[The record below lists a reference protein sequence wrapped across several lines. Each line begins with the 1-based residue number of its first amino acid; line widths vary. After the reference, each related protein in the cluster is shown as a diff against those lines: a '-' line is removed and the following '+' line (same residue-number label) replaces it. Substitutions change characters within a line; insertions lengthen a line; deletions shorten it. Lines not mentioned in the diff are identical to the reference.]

1 LNKRCLVIGLDDP
14 RSKQV
19 HLFRTVHTFQTMD
32 NRPSQAKYVA
42 SVTNCGRGLET
53 AKAPMLIW
61 DGNFSLTINTG
72 NLSDNSLIL
81 HGD

>member
-1 LNKRCLVIGLDDP
+1 
-14 RSKQV
+14 
-19 HLFRTVHTFQTMD
+19 MD

-42 SVTNCGRGLET
+42 SVTNYGRGLET